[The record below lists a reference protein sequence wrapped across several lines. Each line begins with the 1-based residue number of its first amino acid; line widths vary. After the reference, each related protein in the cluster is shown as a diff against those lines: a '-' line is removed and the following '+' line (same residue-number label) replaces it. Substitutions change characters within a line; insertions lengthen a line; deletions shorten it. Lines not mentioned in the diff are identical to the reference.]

1 MRNRSL
7 PEKLSSIAQTASLNL
22 TTLGILLN
30 FMKMR
35 CKGSAAKES
44 KNKGAECEEMEALRL
59 YTALTSFAP
68 KSPSIQPNSREFMS
82 TVRQPP

>member
-35 CKGSAAKES
+35 CKGSAAKEPKKRYGILKKWKHCS
-44 KNKGAECEEMEALRL
+44 STPLSRPSLR
-59 YTALTSFAP
+59 SHR
-68 KSPSIQPNSREFMS
+68 PSSRILGNS
-82 TVRQPP
+82 